1 MRRLTLSPVSSI
13 TGFHVDDVYFF
24 FFLGWSIV
32 AVQYYVSCRC
42 AIWWFTVSTSYTPS
56 TVIVKYYMFFP
67 VPSVPE
73 GQLCFLW
80 TLPWSM
86 PLTLFLVDVT
96 LLGLSI
102 PLASAETLFHLV
114 WHVLFYQYSV
124 SVGCLNILQDIAGS
138 WWVRRKVKSFS
149 PSIQATDGNEVWNLF
164 FGWKCL
170 VLFLSF
176 LIFIYL
182 EEKNKAAVSLLTYER
197 VHYQF
202 GFLGEWLVFHI
213 DFQLMS
219 KGDYISF

>member
-1 MRRLTLSPVSSI
+1 MRRLTLSLVSSI

-24 FFLGWSIV
+24 FFPLLK
-32 AVQYYVSCRC
+32 YSCC
-42 AIWWFTVSTSYTPS
+42 AILCKLQVCDMVIDNFYKLYSIYSYCKILHVFPSSLRPWRAAVSFGLY
-56 TVIVKYYMFFP
+56 
-67 VPSVPE
+67 
-73 GQLCFLW
+73 Q
-80 TLPWSM
+80 WSM

-114 WHVLFYQYSV
+114 RHVLFYQYSV
-124 SVGCLNILQDIAGS
+124 SVGCLNILQDIVGS

-164 FGWKCL
+164 FGWNCL

-202 GFLGEWLVFHI
+202 GYLGECLVFHI

>member
-24 FFLGWSIV
+24 FSLGWSIV

-149 PSIQATDGNEVWNLF
+149 PRWKWSLKFIFWLEMSCALF
-164 FGWKCL
+164 
-170 VLFLSF
+170 VLPNFHLSRR
-176 LIFIYL
+176 
-182 EEKNKAAVSLLTYER
+182 KK
-197 VHYQF
+197 
-202 GFLGEWLVFHI
+202 
-213 DFQLMS
+213 
-219 KGDYISF
+219 